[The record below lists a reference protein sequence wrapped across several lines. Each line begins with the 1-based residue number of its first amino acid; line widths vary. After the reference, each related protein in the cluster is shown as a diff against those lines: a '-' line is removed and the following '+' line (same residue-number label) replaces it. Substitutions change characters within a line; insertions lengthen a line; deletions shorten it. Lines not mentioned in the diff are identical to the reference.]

1 MLFGERMLQVQLT
14 KNMKNNEKKE
24 IKYNRVFRAQIS
36 VSPGGRGRQA
46 CAGTIPSYSKPQ
58 LKICNGVSSRSD
70 FSDSVCDLGGD
81 LPLSVYPPSDCCS
94 LQIVTVSPS
103 FLLGGGLRC
112 LETPFPQ
119 VFHMLKTF
127 FHCLISRYFNINCP
141 FNMKHSLWALFFAG
155 SLKSRGKGTCSP

>member
-1 MLFGERMLQVQLT
+1 MLFGERMLQVQLM
-14 KNMKNNEKKE
+14 KNAKNNEKKG

-58 LKICNGVSSRSD
+58 LKICNGVSSCSD
-70 FSDSVCDLGGD
+70 FSDSVCDLGGICHSRCT
-81 LPLSVYPPSDCCS
+81 PHQAVVPCNLSQFHPHFYC
-94 LQIVTVSPS
+94 
-103 FLLGGGLRC
+103 GGGLRC

-119 VFHMLKTF
+119 VFHMLETF

-155 SLKSRGKGTCSP
+155 PLKSRGKGTCSP